1 MNILTAPTERP
12 PISTM
17 GTVSSLPERMGSDLL
32 WQSPHGLVGV
42 QRKAHSDL
50 IASVRDNRLGVELEQ
65 MQALFLGVVI
75 IEGMPT
81 YTIDGQLL
89 SKHVQWSLA
98 QQRGVEWSI
107 QQKGIM
113 VTHTRTVAE
122 TVQAVEHLYRRTQ
135 EAEHESSLLKRPG
148 PQRNGWGK
156 LTDRATAIYLM
167 SGIPGL
173 GIELSTRLY
182 EHFGRCILG
191 LVVSEEQLLDVE
203 GLGPK
208 KVASILKALT

>member
-1 MNILTAPTERP
+1 MEILVAPTERP

-17 GTVSSLPERMGSDLL
+17 GTTSSLPERMGSDLL

-89 SKHVQWSLA
+89 SKHVQWSLV
-98 QQRGVEWSI
+98 QQRGVEWTI

-135 EAEHESSLLKRPG
+135 EATHESSLLKRPG

-156 LTDRATAIYLM
+156 LTDKATAVYLLT
-167 SGIPGL
+167 GIPGI
-173 GIELSTRLY
+173 GIEMATRIFD
-182 EHFGRCILG
+182 HFGRAPIALTCT
-191 LVVSEEQLLDVE
+191 VEELLEIE
-203 GLGPK
+203 GIGEK
-208 KVASILKALT
+208 KAAAILKAMD